1 MNSTISQQELETF
14 KAKVN
19 LWLSLTDDIKKLTL
33 ALKELKQKK
42 NEITPEI
49 EKFMNSYEI
58 NDAKTQKGT
67 IKLIHSWSKEG
78 MNKKTLTDKLGQ
90 YLQNLKLAE
99 EAITYAY
106 DNRNKVEKTRLKI
119 INPKKSNNPLS

>member
-1 MNSTISQQELETF
+1 MDTTITQQELETF

-33 ALKELKQKK
+33 ALKELKEKK
-42 NEITPEI
+42 TALTPEI

-67 IKLIHSWSKEG
+67 VKLVSSWSKEG
-78 MNKKTLTDKLGQ
+78 MNKKTLTDKIGQ
-90 YLQNLKLAE
+90 YLQNIKLAE
-99 EAITYAY
+99 EAITWAY
-106 DNRNKVEKTRLKI
+106 DNRTKVEKTRLKI
-119 INPKKSNNPLS
+119 ITPKKPKQK

>member
-1 MNSTISQQELETF
+1 MDTTITQQELETF

-33 ALKELKQKK
+33 ALKELKEKK
-42 NEITPEI
+42 TALTPEI

-67 IKLIHSWSKEG
+67 VKLVSSWSKEG
-78 MNKKTLTDKLGQ
+78 MNKKTLTDKIGQ
-90 YLQNLKLAE
+90 YLQNIKLAE
-99 EAITYAY
+99 EAITWAY
-106 DNRNKVEKTRLKI
+106 DNRTKVEKTRLKI
-119 INPKKSNNPLS
+119 ITPKKPKQT

>member
-1 MNSTISQQELETF
+1 MDATITQQELETF

-33 ALKELKQKK
+33 ALKELKEKK
-42 NEITPEI
+42 TALTPEI

-67 IKLIHSWSKEG
+67 VKLVSSWSKEG
-78 MNKKTLTDKLGQ
+78 MNKKTLTDKIGQ
-90 YLQNLKLAE
+90 YLQNIKLAE
-99 EAITYAY
+99 EAITWAY
-106 DNRNKVEKTRLKI
+106 DNRTKVEKTRLKI
-119 INPKKSNNPLS
+119 ITPKKPKQT

>member
-1 MNSTISQQELETF
+1 MDTTITQQELETF

-33 ALKELKQKK
+33 ALKELKEKK
-42 NEITPEI
+42 TALTPEI

-67 IKLIHSWSKEG
+67 VKLVSSWSKEG
-78 MNKKTLTDKLGQ
+78 MNKKTLTDKIGQ
-90 YLQNLKLAE
+90 YLQNIKLAE
-99 EAITYAY
+99 EAITWAY
-106 DNRNKVEKTRLKI
+106 DNRTKVEKTRLKI
-119 INPKKSNNPLS
+119 ITPKKTKQK